1 VGNKFFDI
9 KKKVDPTPP
18 PLPSIATPNR
28 FAFFRKIKN
37 KKTFSVSLYSFGLIA
52 GLGAAVLVAQANYI
66 KFYPEECSG
75 DWQNSAILAEN
86 SKNPETIE
94 SSVFDLNNSAV
105 LQNEKGKEISCGA
118 FRGEQIDGHLV
129 NLRLKL
135 ILNFKYPE
143 HKTEN
148 PIIENPTNESAPE
161 QPAEENSE
169 STSTET
175 ALPEDLE
182 TINEPAPPTEADQKN
197 EEVVPSEQTP
207 ESSIAPE
214 SWETIV
220 APEATSELETPTV
233 ETAPVIEAPKEE
245 PTPQP
250 ETENASF
257 LKLIKTANAQ
267 SGDEQPSI
275 TASLVFNGHEHFL
288 DVEYSIDAGQT
299 WQPINDAGLS
309 IPIENVADIENL
321 RVKVI
326 SLSDDQNLPVVYLK
340 GMYLEAKFVPK
351 TGNEEQLVE
360 EAGTEEPLADESQNS
375 LLDSIAET
383 ISDTVNNI
391 AENISA
397 EDSVPKITESQ
408 SLIPE
413 IKWAFKIGSSDD
425 KAGLLGSIKDIFTN
439 QEKENPTNNYQLSL
453 ASDQR
458 SIKIAGVCGKKY
470 YTILLFGDASDFV
483 RDPSRSLVNRAG
495 YCESGKFEFTLS
507 DGLIPTATPD
517 GKYYLIVG
525 EQNEGEKVETINSPQ
540 ELEIKK
546 IQ

>member
-1 VGNKFFDI
+1 MGNKFFDI

-28 FAFFRKIKN
+28 PVFFRKIKN
-37 KKTFSVSLYSFGLIA
+37 KKAFSVSLYSIGLIV

-75 DWQNSAILAEN
+75 DWQNSAVLAEN
-86 SKNPETIE
+86 SKNPEIID

-135 ILNFKYPE
+135 IWNFKYPNP
-143 HKTEN
+143 KTD
-148 PIIENPTNESAPE
+148 NPTSESAPE
-161 QPAEENSE
+161 QLKSGTNE
-169 STSTET
+169 SSSTET
-175 ALPEDLE
+175 ISPENPE
-182 TINEPAPPTEADQKN
+182 IIIEPTQPTEINQRN
-197 EEVVPSEQTP
+197 EEIPPSEQSPENSIEP
-207 ESSIAPE
+207 ESS
-214 SWETIV
+214 
-220 APEATSELETPTV
+220 EATTAPKETSGSEVPAI
-233 ETAPVIEAPKEE
+233 ETAPIIEAPKEE
-245 PTPQP
+245 PASQP

-257 LKLIKTANAQ
+257 LNLIKTANAQ

-299 WQPINDAGLS
+299 WQPISDAGLS
-309 IPIENVADIENL
+309 IPIENVNDIENL

-326 SLSDDQNLPVVYLK
+326 SLSDDQNLPTIYLK
-340 GMYLEAKFVPK
+340 GMYLEAKFIPK
-351 TGNEEQLVE
+351 TENEEGIAE
-360 EAGTEEPLADESQNS
+360 EGTTEDSIANENQNS
-375 LLDSIAET
+375 LLDSITET

-391 AENISA
+391 AENLSA
-397 EDSVPKITESQ
+397 ENSAPKITEGQ
-408 SLIPE
+408 SSIPE
-413 IKWAFKIGSSDD
+413 TKWAFKIESPDSRS
-425 KAGLLGSIKDIFTN
+425 GLLGSIKDIFTN
-439 QEKENPTNNYQLSL
+439 QEKGTPTNNYQLSL
-453 ASDQR
+453 AGDQR
-458 SIKIAGVCGKKY
+458 SIKITGVCSKKY

-507 DGLIPTATPD
+507 DGLMPAATPD